1 MCDTC
6 RQQPIYGIR
15 WKCAECANF
24 DLCSL
29 CYHADKH
36 TLRHRFERIL
46 LPGSGRVLLEPR
58 RKAKKL
64 TCRGLFPSAR
74 VVRGVD
80 WQWED
85 QDGGNGKRGKLA
97 ELQDWSSSCPRSA
110 GYVIWDSGAKNLYRV
125 GFEGMADLKVVSDA
139 KGYAV
144 YREHLPLLGESPNG
158 STVTGA
164 NLGSSIN
171 VMSTHEHSDQAQAF
185 TSGDFVTINLELDV
199 VQGLQNGHGGWTD
212 NMLECLS
219 TTGTVVAV
227 DEDHD
232 VLVSYASGNRWTFN
246 PNVLTKVGGS
256 THALSRHNVDN
267 VNLALTAA
275 GGLVSLGS
283 AGNGTNLNLLESSET
298 IMATTTASSLDTLP
312 NNAAHLNANG
322 MLETGVTPQSTGL
335 ASSFRSPL
343 SNSSVT
349 AGGSLMGTSGPTA
362 SSSGIGIGSGHSNYF
377 AIGDLVQICSDLERI
392 KQLQKGHGEWAE
404 AMRPTLGKLG
414 RVQQVYHDNDLKIEV
429 CGTSWTYNP
438 SVVTRM
444 ASAGHELSV
453 QAAASSLASTN
464 GTHCKS
470 PVFSVSNA
478 TKLMLINLN
487 S

>member
-58 RKAKKL
+58 RKAKKT

-85 QDGGNGKRGKLA
+85 QDGGNGKRGKLV

-110 GYVIWDSGAKNLYRV
+110 SYVVWDSGAKNLYRV

-158 STVTGA
+158 CTA
-164 NLGSSIN
+164 NALMIGNDASLLRTQSF
-171 VMSTHEHSDQAQAF
+171 AA
-185 TSGDFVTINLELDV
+185 GDSVTIDLELDV
-199 VQGLQNGHGGWTD
+199 VQGFQNGHGGWTD

-219 TTGTVVAV
+219 IAGTVVAV

-232 VLVSYASGNRWTFN
+232 VLVTYPSGNRWTFN
-246 PNVLTKVGGS
+246 PNVLTKVGASG
-256 THALSRHNVDN
+256 HGLSRHNVNN

-283 AGNGTNLNLLESSET
+283 AGNGTNLNLLDTSESM
-298 IMATTTASSLDTLP
+298 MAGAACSLDTTP
-312 NNAAHLNANG
+312 NNAAHLTGNG
-322 MLETGVTPQSTGL
+322 VLDVPAAPTSL
-335 ASSFRSPL
+335 AAAFAASS
-343 SNSSVT
+343 NV
-349 AGGSLMGTSGPTA
+349 GHM
-362 SSSGIGIGSGHSNYF
+362 SSSISASPIASGHSNHF
-377 AIGDLVQICSDLERI
+377 AIGDLVQICYDIERI
-392 KQLQKGHGEWAE
+392 KHLQKGHGEWAE

-438 SVVTRM
+438 LAVTRM
-444 ASAGHELSV
+444 AGVGGDLSGTAEVNASVLAG
-453 QAAASSLASTN
+453 TN
-464 GTHCKS
+464 GI
-470 PVFSVSNA
+470 VSA
-478 TKLMLINLN
+478 VLGLN
-487 S
+487 YF